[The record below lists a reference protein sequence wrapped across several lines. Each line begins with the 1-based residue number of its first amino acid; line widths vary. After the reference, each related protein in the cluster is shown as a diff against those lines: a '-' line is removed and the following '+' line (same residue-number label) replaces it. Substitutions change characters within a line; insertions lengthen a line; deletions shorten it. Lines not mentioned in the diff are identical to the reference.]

1 MGYVRGEVSGCQA
14 KHFIDAAVLERAGA
28 QTLHE
33 IYAGQRGHL
42 ISYRLKA
49 IPGGDKLTDV
59 RRTIANP
66 HRYAVHAECLTV
78 IIRLIVCMF

>member
-14 KHFIDAAVLERAGA
+14 KHFIDAAELQRAGA

-33 IYAGQRGHL
+33 IYAGQKGHL
-42 ISYRLKA
+42 ISYRLKEV
-49 IPGGDKLTDV
+49 PGGKLTDV

-78 IIRLIVCMF
+78 IIILIVCMF